1 MSNKNLAQFTEVGT
15 ADQTG
20 KWLVGYDTTTGS
32 SREVKYKLDY
42 FVTTDTNGVISPKNS
57 GTFRELIVNNTS
69 KDARFEVSGTRN
81 CYIDLKRSFG
91 SDFDLRIAAAG
102 TGPADG
108 LTGTAIYTN
117 NKKLEINSNPL
128 ILQDQQPTFKVGIS
142 VPAPT
147 EKLDVAGNIKA
158 SGAFIS
164 TAPSTDHGQLRCVAG
179 NRPTSPGIIH
189 RNDGENYYIIQ
200 TNPNDPMGVWSNEN
214 KGGYFAD
221 MAPLPLRNFA
231 INLTGYRDT
240 WMTAPLN
247 VYNTIG
253 ANNLF
258 VRRQNAASEG
268 GEIVFFRSSDNT
280 GYWANDVHGPS
291 ADPSMRWHNRG
302 VVRLTLDA
310 NGNLTAAGDVSAFS
324 DAKLKTNVKTIEGA
338 LGKVNALRGVEFEK
352 ISTGEKCVGV
362 IAQEVEAVI
371 PQVVGEVE
379 GTKTVAYGNL
389 VGVLIEAVKE
399 LTAEVEAL
407 KAQIN
412 K

>member
-1 MSNKNLAQFTEVGT
+1 MSNKNLAQFTEVTT
-15 ADQTG
+15 ADKAN
-20 KWLVGYDTTTGS
+20 KWLVGYDTTTGAN
-32 SREVKYKLDY
+32 REVKVKLENLVTADVNGLVNIDSSNGLKVKNLE
-42 FVTTDTNGVISPKNS
+42 VTTLSKLGYCNVLGEIVVDLPGMTPKRAKPSGWGGGVTAWDIYADGGTVGAGANGAIKAYMSRDGNGYFSNNLVVDK
-57 GTFRELIVNNTS
+57 TIVAKS
-69 KDARFEVSGTRN
+69 EARFE
-81 CYIDLKRSFG
+81 
-91 SDFDLRIAAAG
+91 
-102 TGPADG
+102 
-108 LTGTAIYTN
+108 
-117 NKKLEINSNPL
+117 
-128 ILQDQQPTFKVGIS
+128 
-142 VPAPT
+142 AP
-147 EKLDVAGNIKA
+147 N
-158 SGAFIS
+158 
-164 TAPSTDHGQLRCVAG
+164 TDHGQLRMVAG
-179 NRPTSPGIIH
+179 NRLTSPGIIH
-189 RNDGENYYIIQ
+189 RNDGENFYIIQ
-200 TNPNDPMGVWSNEN
+200 TKPNDSMGVWSDQTTA
-214 KGGYFAD
+214 KGHA
-221 MAPLPLRNFA
+221 LRNFA
-231 INLTGYRDT
+231 INLTGARDT
-240 WMTAPLN
+240 WMTSPLN
-247 VYNTIG
+247 VYNGIG
-253 ANNLF
+253 ADYL
-258 VRRQNAASEG
+258 VLRRENEQSEG
-268 GEIVFFRSSDNT
+268 GEIAFCRSSDNAH
-280 GYWANDVHGPS
+280 YWFNDVFGPS